1 MSKKYMYVY
10 KYYPQYE
17 ESMALCEFENIFHEP
32 YEKYFFTDYDYDYKR
47 SVFIKERLTI
57 FKESN
62 DPEEIIAYLKD
73 AHLYYENFKVI
84 FYKNDEVHVP
94 YEERL
99 SLCHRLSE
107 PIAGTTK
114 LHEPD
119 VELAIT
125 KLNNIYYFGLL
136 ERNRDWHRYEVKPH
150 SYSHSL
156 PLKVARCALNLG
168 VGNDL
173 SQSIIDPC
181 CGVGTVVLEGL
192 AMGLNIRG
200 SDINR
205 WVSYKA
211 RLNLEHFG
219 YDPLLI
225 EKKDIHDIKEQYDLC
240 ILDVPYGVYSN
251 CSVDD
256 QLLLINATKSFC
268 KRLVVITHENYKE
281 RIASLGFVI
290 RNQCMY
296 KRGNFERYI
305 TLCEVKK

>member
-136 ERNRDWHRYEVKPH
+136 ERNRD
-150 SYSHSL
+150 
-156 PLKVARCALNLG
+156 
-168 VGNDL
+168 
-173 SQSIIDPC
+173 I
-181 CGVGTVVLEGL
+181 
-192 AMGLNIRG
+192 
-200 SDINR
+200 
-205 WVSYKA
+205 
-211 RLNLEHFG
+211 
-219 YDPLLI
+219 
-225 EKKDIHDIKEQYDLC
+225 C
-240 ILDVPYGVYSN
+240 ILILMS
-251 CSVDD
+251 
-256 QLLLINATKSFC
+256 
-268 KRLVVITHENYKE
+268 LVI
-281 RIASLGFVI
+281 
-290 RNQCMY
+290 
-296 KRGNFERYI
+296 
-305 TLCEVKK
+305 